1 MFGAIGQYS
10 IGQASEAEEDS
21 QTGALLNML
30 SAADLSF
37 MRDSTELLMPD
48 SCNILS
54 LTSTS
59 DGAGGQSESWGTVTT
74 VSCRLDVKDMR
85 DIVSGGAVQSYIKTM
100 LSVPYDTSITEVN
113 RVEHGGITY
122 AVVAPT
128 NSDQSWIAVKRVE
141 LERV

>member
-1 MFGAIGQYS
+1 MAIDT
-10 IGQASEAEEDS
+10 A
-21 QTGALLNML
+21 ML
-30 SAADLSF
+30 SA
-37 MRDSTELLMPD
+37 MREAIGELLPD
-48 SCNILS
+48 TCNILS

-59 DGAGGQSESWGTVTT
+59 DGAGGYSETWGTMTT
-74 VSCRLDVKDMR
+74 SSCRLDVKEVR

-100 LSVPYDTSITEVN
+100 LSVPYDTSITELN
-113 RVEHGGITY
+113 RVEHGGVTY

>member
-1 MFGAIGQYS
+1 VVDTSMLAAMRSAIS
-10 IGQASEAEEDS
+10 
-21 QTGALLNML
+21 
-30 SAADLSF
+30 
-37 MRDSTELLMPD
+37 ELLPD
-48 SCNILS
+48 TCAILS

-74 VSCRLDVKDMR
+74 VSCRVDVKEMR

-100 LSVPYDTSITEVN
+100 LSVPYDTSITEVS

-122 AVVAPT
+122 AVVAPP

>member
-1 MFGAIGQYS
+1 MAIDT
-10 IGQASEAEEDS
+10 A
-21 QTGALLNML
+21 ML
-30 SAADLSF
+30 SA
-37 MRDSTELLMPD
+37 MREAISELLPD

-59 DGAGGQSESWGTVTT
+59 DGAGGYSEAWGTVTA
-74 VSCRLDVKDMR
+74 VSCRLDVKEMR

-113 RVEHGGITY
+113 RVEHGGVTY
-122 AVVAPT
+122 AVVAPP

-141 LERV
+141 LELV